1 MQNDRSTIQFRV
13 ISVPQLEPSAFKH
26 KKCGASSCVYDAEWG
41 PHDGN
46 YITWNAA
53 ICTYPRFVSY
63 EPAEA
68 SWLALKEKGIYQHDS
83 WDCLEPSSVKYGNRW
98 MVKLRPPKPDGDSN
112 GPSDEDGVCDE
123 LAETTFNMYAR
134 SLLEQWNVLEE
145 LQQDN
150 LYGALEDDAWDE
162 FWDDIQHVIQKPSIN
177 TYVGSSHR
185 EVG

>member
-68 SWLALKEKGIYQHDS
+68 SWLALKEKALVFTSMTVGIVWS
-83 WDCLEPSSVKYGNRW
+83 R
-98 MVKLRPPKPDGDSN
+98 
-112 GPSDEDGVCDE
+112 
-123 LAETTFNMYAR
+123 
-134 SLLEQWNVLEE
+134 
-145 LQQDN
+145 LQ
-150 LYGALEDDAWDE
+150 
-162 FWDDIQHVIQKPSIN
+162 
-177 TYVGSSHR
+177 
-185 EVG
+185 

>member
-1 MQNDRSTIQFRV
+1 
-13 ISVPQLEPSAFKH
+13 
-26 KKCGASSCVYDAEWG
+26 
-41 PHDGN
+41 
-46 YITWNAA
+46 
-53 ICTYPRFVSY
+53 
-63 EPAEA
+63 
-68 SWLALKEKGIYQHDS
+68 
-83 WDCLEPSSVKYGNRW
+83 

-150 LYGALEDDAWDE
+150 LYGAHEDDAWDE